1 MSRGTTTLSGDIKVE
16 KHQMKWDPK
25 TLEIRTHSVEKT
37 LEPLVHQVSLNSQCC
52 LCQIIPNNPAL
63 IRHDFTIWLRQE
75 VVCQIVVVCGE
86 KLLDLYVR
94 SAAIATHTLC
104 ICIAAWD
111 FLTKRGINY
120 SWKQQLR
127 LSFLLQCA
135 VKSVLVSLFHR
146 KHHLVRRFFSS
157 DKWRVLALKI
167 CPLIRLVMV
176 DFDTFYDYGV
186 LLINW
191 HCLQFNDSQRKFS
204 LYCFAFSRSPDFV
217 YAENVSCKRLI
228 SCL

>member
-1 MSRGTTTLSGDIKVE
+1 MTQARGCL
-16 KHQMKWDPK
+16 
-25 TLEIRTHSVEKT
+25 
-37 LEPLVHQVSLNSQCC
+37 LNCGC
-52 LCQIIPNNPAL
+52 LW
-63 IRHDFTIWLRQE
+63 RK
-75 VVCQIVVVCGE
+75 
-86 KLLDLYVR
+86 KLLDRYVR

-104 ICIAAWD
+104 IYIAAWD

-146 KHHLVRRFFSS
+146 KHHLVRRFVSS

-167 CPLIRLVMV
+167 CPLIKLVMV

-191 HCLQFNDSQRKFS
+191 HCLQFNDMV
-204 LYCFAFSRSPDFV
+204 SPFHDRQILFMP
-217 YAENVSCKRLI
+217 KM
-228 SCL
+228 

>member
-1 MSRGTTTLSGDIKVE
+1 MGSQNLRNPHAFGGENARTSCSSSKLKFSMLFMLDNSWQPSTDSAWFYDMTQARGCL
-16 KHQMKWDPK
+16 
-25 TLEIRTHSVEKT
+25 
-37 LEPLVHQVSLNSQCC
+37 LNCGC
-52 LCQIIPNNPAL
+52 LW
-63 IRHDFTIWLRQE
+63 RK
-75 VVCQIVVVCGE
+75 

-167 CPLIRLVMV
+167 CPLIISLWWLTLTH
-176 DFDTFYDYGV
+176 FTITEFY
-186 LLINW
+186 
-191 HCLQFNDSQRKFS
+191 
-204 LYCFAFSRSPDFV
+204 
-217 YAENVSCKRLI
+217 
-228 SCL
+228 